1 MNWCID
7 ILCASESVN
16 LEANFDCLVHF
27 VLVTVNIT
35 TPITTPK
42 HISNVV
48 AYKHLLAHFIST

>member
-7 ILCASESVN
+7 ILCAIESVN
-16 LEANFDCLVHF
+16 SEVNFGWLVHF
-27 VLVTVNIT
+27 ALVTVNIT